1 MEGVL
6 RHKNGG
12 YVKMKLKRMLAL
24 VLTIAM
30 MLTVAVLPVNAA
42 SDINYTDVAED
53 HWSEGSIY
61 RWTDAGVVQ
70 GTSTTEDL
78 FAPGKEITRM
88 EVAQILANMLGLTE
102 TVANTYVD
110 VVKGEW
116 YEAAILACAKAGI
129 LQGTDAEKTMMSPTR
144 EISRQEVFVILARA
158 LDLTGS
164 DELKAFADATD
175 LADWAAEGTQAIV
188 SHQVIKGRPGED
200 GNLLAPLANITRAEV
215 VKMLDRA
222 IGAYVAADGTVS
234 ATSDNEPVGN
244 LVVVNANCTKEVVVS
259 VSADGKTATV
269 TIGEK
274 TTEVATTNGRVYVVA
289 VGEETKE
296 VKANETVKVQAATKD
311 DQATI
316 HTCEYTYTGSCAAGQ
331 TGTCACGATT
341 VLAPAAHE
349 FDKGVCTVCG
359 AKAADAMKFALSIE
373 AGEGSV
379 SAIVTDDYVAVI
391 EGNYAKVNASKVTLK
406 AEMQNVA
413 SLKVGEKRSHEVTID
428 TGLTG
433 DPDLAVWLSNAK
445 NFKDATVVATIDG
458 KEVTYEFT
466 GTEGTIV
473 AAPTEVADARAAWQ
487 ALAANV
493 TTSEGTDSKVIIA
506 KDSTLQ
512 IAGEK
517 LVVENELVLDN
528 FSEMGELE
536 TEIRD
541 NVKLVEGKEALVVEL
556 KAGTALAVGS
566 SVATLDKDA
575 TVTVTGIDNAKL
587 EGILSTLQKA
597 ESTQA
602 MAESLVKLI
611 NEVIGS
617 VDAADDVV
625 KVDITFAK

>member
-1 MEGVL
+1 
-6 RHKNGG
+6 
-12 YVKMKLKRMLAL
+12 MKLKRMLAL

-42 SDINYTDVAED
+42 SDTTYTDVAED

-88 EVAQILANMLGLTE
+88 EVAQILANMLGLSE

-129 LQGTDAEKTMMSPTR
+129 LQGTDAEKTMMSPAR

-164 DELKAFADATD
+164 DELKAFADAVD

-222 IGAYVAADGTVS
+222 IGAYVADDGTVS
-234 ATSDNEPVGN
+234 TTSENEPVGN
-244 LVVVNANCTKEVVVS
+244 LVVVNANCEEEVTVS
-259 VSADGKTATV
+259 VSADGKTATITV
-269 TIGEK
+269 GEK
-274 TTEVATTNGRVYVVA
+274 TTEAATTNGRVYVVV

-296 VKANETVKVQAATKD
+296 VEANETVTVEPATKD
-311 DQATI
+311 EQATI

-341 VLAPAAHE
+341 VLAPVAHK

-359 AKAADAMKFALSIE
+359 TKEADAMKFALSVE

-379 SAIVTDDYVAVI
+379 SATVTDDYVAVI

-413 SLKVGEKRSHEVTID
+413 SLEVGEKRSHEVTIE

-458 KEVTYEFT
+458 KEVTYNFT

-487 ALAANV
+487 ALTANI

-528 FSEMGELE
+528 FSEMDALE

-575 TVTVTGIDNAKL
+575 TITVTGIDNTKL
-587 EGILSTLQKA
+587 DGILSTLQKA

-625 KVDITFAK
+625 KVDIVFAK